1 MLLFGGDERRVAEEL
16 PGVLILPKPIRRAQ
30 VYEAVNLA
38 LKLPLDGGLE
48 EGDWNGESGNGG

>member
-30 VYEAVNLA
+30 VYQAVNLA
-38 LKLPLDGGLE
+38 LKLPLEGDLE
-48 EGDWNGESGNGG
+48 EGETNGEGENGG